1 MPYTRLP
8 LATFMAAYPAFS
20 TLTEPAYD
28 YWAGK
33 AEGEVG
39 ENFGDQQQDATEL
52 LTAHKLAL
60 NGIGLAPGASMLAAT
75 GATSFKS
82 GTFSATVSD
91 SVVAQRA
98 KGGYAATVYGQQFRE
113 IQRRLFGGPILV
125 GFVGT
130 SC

>member
-8 LATFMAAYPAFS
+8 LVTFMAAYPAFP

-39 ENFGDQQQDATEL
+39 EAFGDQQQDATEL

-60 NGIGLAPGASMLAAT
+60 NGIGLAPGTSMLTAT

-98 KGGYAATVYGQQFRE
+98 KGGYSATVYGQQFKA
-113 IQRRLFGGPILV
+113 IQAKLFGGPVLV

-130 SC
+130 PC